1 MMKGFETL
9 VKIALK
15 IAIPFSFILIASGI
29 ALLFYEIWVGII
41 TIALSIFF
49 LFASIFSRRWYNRD
63 KESYLNFLVSR
74 IAWRDFA
81 LLLFFSLFFLFPALI
96 SFYSGDEETAAL
108 FGALFM
114 IFLFLAWLI
123 RWQNKGL
130 GY

>member
-1 MMKGFETL
+1 MKGFETL

-15 IAIPFSFILIASGI
+15 IAIPFSFIFDSKWNSS
-29 ALLFYEIWVGII
+29 LFYEIWMGII

-96 SFYSGDEETAAL
+96 SF
-108 FGALFM
+108 
-114 IFLFLAWLI
+114 
-123 RWQNKGL
+123 
-130 GY
+130 